1 MNESE
6 HLLEL
11 YPQSGT
17 RPLSGLYLGQDL
29 RSILASCQDSLVY
42 TNFVTSLDGR
52 IALVDRKSGQSEVPA
67 ETANPRDWRLLL
79 ELSAPADVLIM
90 SGRYLRDLASGNAQS
105 LPPFSD
111 QLPDD
116 ILDYRR
122 RLGLI
127 DKPALVFITRS
138 SDIPE
143 QALDRLTDRR
153 ILIATGDVAPDKRAR
168 FEAKGIEV
176 MAFDSQRVDGRELI
190 ERLSEKGF
198 RLIYSIAGPEVMHT
212 LLTAGVLWRIYMTTV
227 MRVLSGEEYATLAH
241 GPKLDPVRDF
251 ELSALYLDRYGPD
264 DVEQLLQVYTRKSG
278 A

>member
-1 MNESE
+1 MNESG

-11 YPQSGT
+11 YPQTGT
-17 RPLSGLYLGQDL
+17 KPLPGLYLGQDL
-29 RSILASCQDSLVY
+29 RSILATCQDSLVY

-52 IALVDRKSGQSEVPA
+52 IALVDRKSGQSEVPE

-79 ELSAPADVLIM
+79 ELSAPADAIIM
-90 SGRYLRDLASGNAQS
+90 SGRYLRDLASGQAQS

-111 QLPDD
+111 RLPDD
-116 ILDYRR
+116 IVDYRR

-127 DKPALVFITRS
+127 DKPAIVFITRTL
-138 SDIPE
+138 DLPE
-143 QALDRLTDRR
+143 QALERLADRNL
-153 ILIATGDVAPDKRAR
+153 LIATGEKVPGKRAS

-176 MAFDSQRVDGRELI
+176 LVFDSKTIDGGELI
-190 ERLSEKGF
+190 ERLSQNGY

-212 LLTAGVLWRIYMTTV
+212 LLAAGVLWRIYLTTV
-227 MRVLSGEEYATLAH
+227 TRVLGGEGYATLVR
-241 GPKLDPVRDF
+241 GPKLEPVRDF

-264 DVEQLLQVYTRKSG
+264 DVEQLLQVYTRRSR